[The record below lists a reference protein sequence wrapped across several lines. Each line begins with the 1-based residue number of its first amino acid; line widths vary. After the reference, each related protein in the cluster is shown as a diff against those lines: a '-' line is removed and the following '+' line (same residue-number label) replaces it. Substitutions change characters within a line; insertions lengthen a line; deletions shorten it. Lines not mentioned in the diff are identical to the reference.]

1 MRFAIPLLASLALVA
16 SAGCGGG
23 DDTAQ
28 EEPAALE
35 QRIVTEADAP
45 GSKPDP
51 VEKRQMTLDFDEFID
66 VLGEVAIDP
75 DTEEMTDVFRQA
87 GFEGAIIDTRFFGA
101 THRPGTPH
109 IVSSVIQL
117 QSEEGAANALE
128 WIEADSVKPC
138 PKTCAVK
145 ISEFDVD
152 GVPDA
157 RGVRRSASAEDIE
170 AVGAADDR
178 PFESYGIGFADG
190 SFVYTLDLHG
200 APGSVSEEQASNI
213 AHSLYER
220 ISDLMG

>member
-1 MRFAIPLLASLALVA
+1 MRFAIPLLAALALVA
-16 SAGCGGG
+16 SAGCGG

-109 IVSSVIQL
+109 IVSSVIRL
-117 QSEEGAANALE
+117 QFEEGAANALE

-145 ISEFDVD
+145 ISEFGVD

-170 AVGAADDR
+170 AVER
-178 PFESYGIGFADG
+178 PTTGRSSPTESG
-190 SFVYTLDLHG
+190 SPTARSSTRWTCMVRPDPFPRSRRRTS
-200 APGSVSEEQASNI
+200 PTPSTNGSPT
-213 AHSLYER
+213 
-220 ISDLMG
+220 

>member
-1 MRFAIPLLASLALVA
+1 MRFAIPLLAALALVA

-23 DDTAQ
+23 DGTAQ

-51 VEKRQMTLDFDEFID
+51 VEKP
-66 VLGEVAIDP
+66 P
-75 DTEEMTDVFRQA
+75 DDARFRRVHRRPGRGGNRSGYGGNDRRLQQA

-109 IVSSVIQL
+109 IVSSVIRL

-145 ISEFDVD
+145 ISEFMD

-157 RGVRRSASAEDIE
+157 RGVRRSASAYIPRRRSGRRQ
-170 AVGAADDR
+170 AVR
-178 PFESYGIGFADG
+178 VLRNRLSHG
-190 SFVYTLDLHG
+190 SFVYTLDPHG
-200 APGSVSEEQASNI
+200 APDPFPRSRRRTSPT
-213 AHSLYER
+213 LYER
-220 ISDLMG
+220 ISDLTG